1 MYMKTINNDNN
12 DNNYQLMGGDEFVM
26 IQQKGGNGETEFV
39 GGGYKIKSFFLEG
52 GQPIITTL
60 NNGSIFVPLQD
71 GGKVY
76 TPFDNLA
83 VPAGLFYINQKTKR
97 NTSDKNYRQHEMLPD
112 DIFDKLFGLV
122 EADKKIKRKT
132 RKHVRLT
139 SNKKSNKNKTYKN
152 K

>member
-1 MYMKTINNDNN
+1 
-12 DNNYQLMGGDEFVM
+12 MGGDEFVM

-52 GQPIITTL
+52 GEPIIKTL
-60 NNGSIFVPLQD
+60 NNRPIFDDIQD
-71 GGKVY
+71 GGKSS

-83 VPAGLFYINQKTKR
+83 VPAGLFYINQKSKR

-122 EADKKIKRKT
+122 EADKKNKRKT
-132 RKHVRLT
+132 RKHMKLT
-139 SNKKSNKNKTYKN
+139 SNKNSNKSKTYKH